1 MLETASSPKL
11 HEYPGAGE
19 TGSIERLRRRLAVSR
34 RSSGAFPN
42 LIIIGAQKCGTTS
55 LHHYLD
61 AHPEVSMSRRKET
74 NYFVRNGSWDRGPEW
89 YASHFD
95 PGAPVRGE
103 ASTDYTNLPESAGA
117 AERIHSAVPGAR
129 LIYLVRDPLDRMA
142 SHYAHAR
149 ATGVERRSLA
159 EAISD
164 PQDSYFMRSCYAT
177 QLKPFLELFPREQ
190 ILVDTRERLLR
201 ERQATL
207 RRIFEFA
214 GVDASFVSPEF
225 ERIWERSEGKAGLYS
240 LGWRI
245 AQRTRRWGIFLPEF
259 LRWPAQRAQRV
270 RVRPSKTGRP
280 VYDEQLRE
288 RMRQQLR
295 GEVDELRR
303 QTGLELESWGA

>member
-1 MLETASSPKL
+1 
-11 HEYPGAGE
+11 
-19 TGSIERLRRRLAVSR
+19 
-34 RSSGAFPN
+34 
-42 LIIIGAQKCGTTS
+42 

-190 ILVDTRERLLR
+190 ILVETQERLLR
-201 ERQATL
+201 ERESTL
-207 RRIFEFA
+207 RRIFEFV
-214 GVDASFVSPEF
+214 GVDGSFTSPEF
-225 ERIWERSEGKAGLYS
+225 QRLWEQTEGKSGVYS
-240 LGWRI
+240 LAWRI
-245 AQRTRRWGIFLPEF
+245 AQRTRKRGIFLPEF
-259 LRWPAQRAQRV
+259 LRWPAQRMLRV
-270 RVRPSKTGRP
+270 RLGGREIERP

-288 RMRQQLR
+288 LMRERLR
-295 GEVDELRR
+295 GEIHELRTL
-303 QTGLELESWGA
+303 TGLELEGWGV